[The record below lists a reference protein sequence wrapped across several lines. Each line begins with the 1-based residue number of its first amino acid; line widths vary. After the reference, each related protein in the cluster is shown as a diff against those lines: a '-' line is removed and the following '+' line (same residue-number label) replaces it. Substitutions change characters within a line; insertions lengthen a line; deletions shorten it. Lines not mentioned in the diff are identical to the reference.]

1 MERLRRWLEWL
12 DGLGPQGSAS
22 FDDDLSELV
31 ARWTDGNRTG
41 TYALPVEVVAEAL
54 QKRAETLLE
63 QSTTKPASGREDRRS
78 ASAGAKGPS
87 PKKPAGL
94 GD

>member
-12 DGLGPQGSAS
+12 DGLGPQGFAS

-54 QKRAETLLE
+54 QKRAEMLLE
-63 QSTTKPASGREDRRS
+63 QSTTKAAPGRKDRRN
-78 ASAGAKGPS
+78 ASPGTKGPAAT
-87 PKKPAGL
+87 KPSGS
-94 GD
+94 GG